1 MKFIKFIWIVLI
13 NLNQSCCWKVWRVVH
28 SDSKQ
33 CFFFQNNA
41 KIAGLNLN
49 TLFLKFNTRSFFDGV
64 HSGVLVAFYGL
75 TDRLIVFEALKH
87 NYSFS
92 SYNFSIKGIYTQNWL
107 IFIYFLIALYLG
119 WLQFLQSSH
128 MPTGLNLFFKTN

>member
-13 NLNQSCCWKVWRVVH
+13 NLNQSCCWKVWRIVH

-92 SYNFSIKGIYTQNWL
+92 SYNFSIKGIYTKL
-107 IFIYFLIALYLG
+107 IDI
-119 WLQFLQSSH
+119 H
-128 MPTGLNLFFKTN
+128 LFFDCVIFRLVAVFTEFTHADRPQPFL